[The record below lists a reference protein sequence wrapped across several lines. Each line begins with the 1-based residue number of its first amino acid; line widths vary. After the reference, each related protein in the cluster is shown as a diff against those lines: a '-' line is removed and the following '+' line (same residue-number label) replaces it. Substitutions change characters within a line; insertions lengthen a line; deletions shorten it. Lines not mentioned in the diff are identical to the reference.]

1 MISRSYTLIWVS
13 QAMSDMASEMT
24 SLALPLAVLA
34 STRSAVDAALVATAV
49 GVAQLVAKLPSGL
62 IADTVNRKSLML
74 LCDAGRAVI
83 ALLLVLTLAMGHLT
97 TVVAVAAAAAT
108 AVVSTLFSSAE
119 SGVLRQSVP
128 VERRREAIT
137 RTIVRTNIAIAV
149 GPPLGGLLL
158 TLGAPIAFLVDA
170 VSYLLSLALLSQV
183 VYEHLP
189 RPPSDRNGAG
199 PLRHTAGEL
208 TRGFGWVARRR
219 PLLFLVGVVAYINL
233 LGRAIELLAAI
244 GASDV
249 GRHPVSAG
257 WVLTAAGCGGIVG
270 GVCTG
275 WVLRRFRP
283 ATVLLGVMAVWLA
296 VTPLV
301 ALGSMLLTVAAVGV
315 IVFFLPLIGS
325 LVFLQV
331 SLDSPTHLQGRI
343 SAAVILLAGS
353 IAWAGPGITGFLITG
368 AGGPTASIVL
378 VAPLILPLAALATSP
393 RLRAAVNTAPSP
405 TPDPATTQR
414 PAPVAPAAQK

>member
-1 MISRSYTLIWVS
+1 MITKSFTLIWTS
-13 QAMSDMASEMT
+13 QALSDMASEMT
-24 SLALPLAVLA
+24 ALALPLAVLA
-34 STRSAVDAALVATAV
+34 STRSPVDAAMVATAV
-49 GVAQLVAKLPSGL
+49 GIAQLVAKLPSGL

-83 ALLLVLTLAMGHLT
+83 ALLLVLTLVTGHLS
-97 TVVAVAAAAAT
+97 TVVAVTAAAAT

-119 SGVLRQSVP
+119 AGVLRQSVP
-128 VERRREAIT
+128 PERRQDALT
-137 RTIVRTNIAIAV
+137 RTVVRVNIAIAV

-189 RPPSDRNGAG
+189 RPVEAPARAGAG

-208 TRGFGWVARRR
+208 TRGFGWVVRRR
-219 PLLFLVGVVAYINL
+219 PLLFLVGVAAYINL
-233 LGRAIELLAAI
+233 LGRAVELLAAI

-275 WVLRRFRP
+275 WILRRFRP
-283 ATVLLGVMAVWLA
+283 ATVLLTVLTVWLLA
-296 VTPLV
+296 TPLV
-301 ALGSMLLTVAAVGV
+301 ALGVTGLTIGAVGV
-315 IVFFLPLIGS
+315 IVFFLPPIGS
-325 LVFLQV
+325 LVFVQV
-331 SLDSPTHLQGRI
+331 SLDSPVHLQGRI
-343 SAAVILLAGS
+343 SAAVALLAGS
-353 IAWAGPGITGFLITG
+353 IAWVGPAVTGFLISG
-368 AGGPTASIVL
+368 AGGRTASIVL
-378 VAPLILPLAALATSP
+378 VAPLLLPLAALGTSP
-393 RLRAAVNTAPSP
+393 RLRAAVNTRPEPVA
-405 TPDPATTQR
+405 DPVGTQKL
-414 PAPVAPAAQK
+414 APAAPN